1 MVKRISLFLFSLI
14 LSSQSIS
21 QNAQKVEGF
30 DQIVFHYDAN
40 RSRPQIDFRGS
51 SRGYMTAGWWSKQQ
65 LENNILSW
73 ETAIVSE
80 KKQTTFSF
88 IGSSSVLPP
97 EITIGPAVE
106 LSINGNYALTF
117 NLGRTHNFTWKE
129 GDYELKYISKRNEY
143 PYTASHRQFG
153 IDGNSGIY
161 ELTVP
166 SSMVDEGQPCTIQVK
181 ILPFERWP
189 YGWFMIKEYRDVTE
203 SSTVPSL
210 QAQVDALRHDLN
222 NMSKYTDILA
232 TQLYNNI
239 LSTGEHFR
247 HEIIYTEN
255 YRHLHPADLIK
266 LQNGDILVFS
276 REATEH
282 YANDGDIVMLRSSDG
297 GKTWRPKQTISAIQ
311 NLDEREG
318 CGIQLKDGTIIL
330 GIYYNDRYL
339 PNGIYNW
346 GNEAELPKSDK
357 SKLGAHFIT
366 SEDNGQTWSEPNFID
381 LEGMPFTGIEG
392 PTDAP
397 IELPDGSII
406 MGVIGY
412 GLNGDPKNIAAVMLR
427 STDKGKTWKYYSTIA
442 SDPGGKLGKF
452 LEPGIVRAKSGRII
466 AGLRNH
472 ADENAIWISYSDDD
486 GKTWLPPFKTDMIGH
501 PTDLIQLSDGRIM
514 ATYGVREG
522 AGRHTEPGG
531 IRACFS
537 NDNGKTWDIN
547 SEIILR
553 RDFTNWDIGYPES
566 LEMTDGEV
574 MTIYYFNLF
583 GKYFLGSTFWKPK
596 LHYQLK

>member
-1 MVKRISLFLFSLI
+1 MNKKISSLCLAFFFI
-14 LSSQSIS
+14 IS
-21 QNAQKVEGF
+21 HGITQNTQRVEGF
-30 DQIVFHYDAN
+30 ESIVFHYNAN
-40 RSRPQIDFRGS
+40 RSSSQIDFRGKT
-51 SRGYMTAGWWSKQQ
+51 RGYMTAGWWSKEQM
-65 LENNILSW
+65 ENNILSW
-73 ETAIVSE
+73 KTAPVPD
-80 KKQTTFSF
+80 KNQTTFSF
-88 IGSSSVLPP
+88 IGSSSVLPS
-97 EITIGPAVE
+97 EITIGPEVE

-129 GDYELKYISKRNEY
+129 GDYELKYIAKRKEY

-153 IDGNSGIY
+153 INGNSGIY

-166 SSMVDEGQPCTIQVK
+166 SSAVEANQPSTIQVK
-181 ILPFERWP
+181 ILPFDSWP
-189 YGWFMIKEYRDVTE
+189 YGWFMLKEYRDVLE
-203 SSTVPSL
+203 SSTVASL
-210 QAQVDALRHDLN
+210 QAQVDALRQDLN
-222 NMSKYTDILA
+222 NMSKQTDILA
-232 TQLYNNI
+232 TRLYHNI
-239 LSTGEHFR
+239 LGNDRFR
-247 HEIIYTEN
+247 HEIIYTEDH
-255 YRHLHPADLIK
+255 RHFHPADLIK

-282 YANDGDIVMLRSSDG
+282 FANDGDVVMLRSSDG
-297 GKTWRPKQTISAIQ
+297 GKTWGPKQTISAIE

-330 GIYYNDRYL
+330 GIYYNDLYL

-346 GNEAELPKSDK
+346 GHEVELPKK
-357 SKLGAHFIT
+357 EHFRLGAHFIR
-366 SEDNGQTWSEPNFID
+366 SIDNGQTWSEPNFID
-381 LEGMPFTGIEG
+381 LEEMPFKGIEG

-397 IELPDGSII
+397 IEMPDGSII

-412 GLNGDPKNIAAVMLR
+412 GLNDDPKNIAAVLLR

-452 LEPGIVRAKSGRII
+452 LEPGIVRTNTGRII

-472 ADENAIWISYSDDD
+472 ANENAIWISYSDDD
-486 GKTWLPPFKTDMIGH
+486 GKTWIPPFKTDMIGH

-522 AGRHTEPGG
+522 SGRHTDPGG

-537 NDNGKTWDIN
+537 TDDGKTWDIN
-547 SEIILR
+547 SEVILR

-566 LEMTDGEV
+566 LEMAHGEV
-574 MTIYYFNLF
+574 MTVYYFNLF
-583 GKYFLGSTFWKPK
+583 GKYFLGSTFWKP
-596 LHYQLK
+596 